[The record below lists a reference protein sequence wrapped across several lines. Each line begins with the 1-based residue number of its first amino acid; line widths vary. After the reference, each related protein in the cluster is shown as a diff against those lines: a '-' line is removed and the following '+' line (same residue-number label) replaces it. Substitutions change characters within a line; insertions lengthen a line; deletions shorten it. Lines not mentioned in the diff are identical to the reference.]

1 MKLATTTSDASG
13 ANRVSQDLAPTSLKE
28 TNKPFSGLAASRL
41 QGLLVLCLV
50 LKLVAMTLFSS
61 GFENELFLPFVRH
74 FLDYFDNPWDYFY
87 TRSPKGDEFP
97 YQPLMLYI
105 VAFFCAPLKFL
116 GGWDNELLRNFFFK
130 LPTLLADCA
139 IAWFLFR
146 MPPAQWRHVIWFYF
160 LSPIVLYA
168 CYMHSQLDLI
178 PTAFLFAS
186 FFYLKNNKFLPAY
199 VLYGLALATKL
210 HVLAA
215 FPLIVIYLY
224 RNKKVEQVANFAIVS
239 MAVYLLFVAPYF
251 TSPGFQHLVMA
262 NQKQSR
268 LLEVYA
274 TIGNLKLYLP
284 ILATFV
290 AYGRFALYPKINTD
304 LLDAFLALV
313 FSLIVL
319 LIVPAPGWYVWMTPF
334 VSLFM
339 IKYYRKNR
347 QLVAPFL
354 WLNFFYLVY
363 FILFD
368 KPEYVDLVF
377 MSQPCQFKIDSETLR
392 GFVFT
397 LLEVGLLSNIV
408 LCYRAGVRSN
418 SIYKRDHAVVIGIG
432 GDSGAGKSTVLA
444 DVKHML
450 SGRVVELEG
459 DADHKWERG
468 DEHWQTLTHL
478 DPKANFLHRQA
489 DTILTLKRGRSAKR
503 VEYDHST
510 GQFTDPHV
518 VEPNEFVIM
527 SGLHTFYLPK
537 MRKLIDFKIFMDTD
551 YALNA
556 RWKMLRDQK
565 ERGYSEEE
573 IIKQI
578 ESRRPD
584 SDKFIAPQKE
594 FADLVIR
601 YYVREENPGAA
612 SAAAG
617 NGSTS
622 STAGGPSSNVSDSSV
637 TGSGG
642 AQSAPSSGAPSSG
655 SLISSSGSIVSPTAS
670 SSSLEAITGANVSDA
685 TNFEDRLTLLM
696 SLSSSISLERLVDSL
711 QIEGIPVY
719 WDYSEDLARQEIT
732 LYRAVDAEV
741 LTLLADEVI
750 VNRGEI
756 FAGEIAWQEGFR
768 GFVQLIVLIA
778 LSELMQEREDANVV

>member
-1 MKLATTTSDASG
+1 MLIQGDAATAASNG
-13 ANRVSQDLAPTSLKE
+13 KDKSGVNRVSEDLAIVEKKDDGKTL
-28 TNKPFSGLAASRL
+28 SRL
-41 QGLLVLCLV
+41 AMNRMVALLSVCVL
-50 LKLVAMTLFSS
+50 LKVVAMTLFSS
-61 GFENELFLPFVRH
+61 GFENDLFLPFVRH
-74 FLDYFDNPWDYFY
+74 FLETFDNPWDYY
-87 TRSPKGDEFP
+87 YANSPKGDEFP

-105 VAFFCAPLKFL
+105 LAFFCAPLKFL
-116 GGWDNELLRNFFFK
+116 AAWDNVLLRNFLFK
-130 LPTLLADCA
+130 LPTLISDCA
-139 IAWFLFR
+139 IAYFLYR
-146 MPPAQWRHVIWFYF
+146 MHTTQWRYVVWFYF

-186 FFYLKNNKFLPAY
+186 FYCIKNNKFLPAY

-215 FPLIVIYLY
+215 FPLIAIYLY
-224 RNKKVEQVANFAIVS
+224 RNKRIDQVFNFGIVS
-239 MAVYLLFVAPYF
+239 MAVYLLFVAQYF
-251 TSPGFQHLVMA
+251 NSPGFQHLVMA
-262 NQKQSR
+262 NPKQSR

-284 ILATFV
+284 ILATFI

-313 FSLIVL
+313 FSLIVM
-319 LIVPAPGWYVWMTPF
+319 LIVPAPGWYVWLAPF

-339 IKYYRKNR
+339 IKYYKKNP

-363 FILFD
+363 FIFFD

-377 MSQPCQFKIDSETLR
+377 LSQPWQFKNSSETLR

-432 GDSGAGKSTVLA
+432 GDSGAGKSTLLS
-444 DVKHML
+444 DVKAL
-450 SGRVVELEG
+450 LAGRVVELEG

-468 DEHWQTLTHL
+468 DEHWQHLTHL

-489 DTILTLKRGRSAKR
+489 EAILSLKRGRSAER
-503 VEYDHST
+503 VDYDHTT
-510 GQFTDPHV
+510 GQFTNPRS
-518 VEPNEFVIM
+518 VEPNDFVIM

-551 YALNA
+551 FSLNA
-556 RWKMLRDQK
+556 RWKILRDQT
-565 ERGYSEEE
+565 ERGYTEEQ
-573 IIKQI
+573 IMKQI

-594 FADLVIR
+594 FADLVVR
-601 YYVREENPGAA
+601 YYLREAGSMRDVGIDTTEIPMLTEGATEA
-612 SAAAG
+612 
-617 NGSTS
+617 
-622 STAGGPSSNVSDSSV
+622 DSE
-637 TGSGG
+637 G
-642 AQSAPSSGAPSSG
+642 AKETD
-655 SLISSSGSIVSPTAS
+655 PTR
-670 SSSLEAITGANVSDA
+670 
-685 TNFEDRLTLLM
+685 FEKRLTLKM
-696 SLSSSISLERLVDSL
+696 SLSSSIPLEELVDSL
-711 QIEGIPVY
+711 RMANIPVL

-732 LYRAVDAEV
+732 LLRPVDAET
-741 LTLLADEVI
+741 LTRLADEVI
-750 VNRGEI
+750 VNRRELISGEI
-756 FAGEIAWQEGFR
+756 DWMPGYR
-768 GFVQLIVLIA
+768 GFVQLTVLIA
-778 LSELMQEREDANVV
+778 LSEFMQEREDSNAD

>member
-1 MKLATTTSDASG
+1 MSHDLALATNQNSQSRAS
-13 ANRVSQDLAPTSLKE
+13 L
-28 TNKPFSGLAASRL
+28 SGSRL
-41 QGLLVLCLV
+41 KTLLIACVF
-50 LKLVAMTLFSS
+50 LKIVVMTLFSS
-61 GFENELFLPFVRH
+61 GYENELFLPFVRH
-74 FLDYFDNPWDYFY
+74 YLDYFDNPWNYFDFH
-87 TRSPKGDEFP
+87 SEHKDEFP

-105 VAFFCAPLKFL
+105 VSFFCLPLKLFAA
-116 GGWDNELLRNFFFK
+116 WDNVLLRNFLFK
-130 LPTLLADCA
+130 LPTLIADCT

-146 MPPAQWRHVIWFYF
+146 MHPAQWRYVIWFYF

-168 CYMHSQLDLI
+168 CFMHSQLDLI

-186 FFYLKNNKFLPAY
+186 FFYLKNNKFIPSY
-199 VLYGLALATKL
+199 ILYGLALATKL

-224 RNKKVEQVANFAIVS
+224 RNRKFEQVINFCIVA
-239 MAVYLLFVAPYF
+239 MAVYLLFVFPYF

-262 NQKQSR
+262 NPKQSR
-268 LLEVYA
+268 LFEVYA
-274 TIGNLKLYLP
+274 TIGELKLYLP
-284 ILATFV
+284 ILAMFV

-313 FSLIVL
+313 FSLIVM
-319 LIVPAPGWYVWMTPF
+319 LIVPAPGWYVWMAPF
-334 VSLFM
+334 VSLFLV
-339 IKYYRKNR
+339 KYYRKNR

-354 WLNFFYLVY
+354 WLNVFYLVY

-368 KPEYVDLVF
+368 KPEYTGLVF
-377 MSQPCQFKIDSETLR
+377 LSQPWQFKIDSTTLR
-392 GFVFT
+392 YFVFT

-432 GDSGAGKSTVLA
+432 GDSGAGKSTLLG
-444 DVKHML
+444 DVKQL
-450 SGRVVELEG
+450 LNGRVVELEG

-468 DEHWQTLTHL
+468 DEHWQTFTHL
-478 DPKANFLHRQA
+478 NPKANFLHRQA
-489 DTILTLKRGRSAKR
+489 DTILSLKRGRTAER
-503 VEYDHST
+503 VEYDHAT
-510 GQFTDPHV
+510 GQFTNPKV

-565 ERGYSEEE
+565 ERGYTEEE

-584 SDKFIAPQKE
+584 SDRFIAPQKE

-601 YYVREENPGAA
+601 YFVREETAEAVADTVTAVGLA
-612 SAAAG
+612 S
-617 NGSTS
+617 STS
-622 STAGGPSSNVSDSSV
+622 
-637 TGSGG
+637 
-642 AQSAPSSGAPSSG
+642 
-655 SLISSSGSIVSPTAS
+655 ISIVSPTTS
-670 SSSLEAITGANVSDA
+670 STSIEAITGANVSDPEK
-685 TNFEDRLTLLM
+685 FEDRLSLLM
-696 SLSSSISLERLVDSL
+696 SLSSSIPLEGLVDAL
-711 QIEGIPVY
+711 RQKGVPVF

-732 LYRAVDAEV
+732 LLRAVDGEI
-741 LTLLADEVI
+741 LTRIADDVI

-756 FAGEIAWQEGFR
+756 FAGEIAWQEGYR

-778 LSELMQEREDANVV
+778 LSELMQEREDSNVV